1 MNLIQEEVQANWNR
15 LVQQLVSF
23 IFQGTFF
30 KDLVSWQTFIVLV

>member
-23 IFQGTFF
+23 IFQGSFF
-30 KDLVSWQTFIVLV
+30 KDWLVDKPLSF